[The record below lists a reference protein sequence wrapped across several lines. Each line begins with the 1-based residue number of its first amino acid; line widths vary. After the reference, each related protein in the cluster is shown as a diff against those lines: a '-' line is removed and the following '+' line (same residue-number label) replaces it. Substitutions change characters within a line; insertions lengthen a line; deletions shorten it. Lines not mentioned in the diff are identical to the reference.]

1 MRHLQGAYKGPGRYL
16 NRGPQEAEAI
26 HSSGQRYVE
35 KENWV
40 HGVRVVVCCMTG
52 FLFCPYVVLFGYLYP
67 ASRSWE
73 TTTAQLEN
81 EYRDSV
87 AEKRNRYKESG
98 SPAFHLIAGK
108 LQQHEP
114 ADSANDTSQQDKT
127 PNQASG
133 HGATTH
139 VR

>member
-1 MRHLQGAYKGPGRYL
+1 MRHLQSAYKGSSRYL
-16 NRGPQEAEAI
+16 NRGAQEAEAI

-35 KENWV
+35 QKNWV
-40 HGVRVVVCCMTG
+40 HGVRAVVCCMIG
-52 FLFCPYVVLFGYLYP
+52 FLSCTYVVLFGYLYP

-73 TTTAQLEN
+73 TIIVQLEN

-98 SPAFHLIAGK
+98 SPAFRFIAGK
-108 LQQHEP
+108 LQRHKP
-114 ADSANDTSQQDKT
+114 ADSANYTNQQDKA